1 MMDLINIVVFVSLF
15 VCLFVCLFVSLFVV
29 VYLEESLDIFLPLL
43 KSIQV
48 SNRFPPG

>member
-1 MMDLINIVVFVSLF
+1 MMDLINIVALF
-15 VCLFVCLFVSLFVV
+15 VCLFVSLFVSLFVV